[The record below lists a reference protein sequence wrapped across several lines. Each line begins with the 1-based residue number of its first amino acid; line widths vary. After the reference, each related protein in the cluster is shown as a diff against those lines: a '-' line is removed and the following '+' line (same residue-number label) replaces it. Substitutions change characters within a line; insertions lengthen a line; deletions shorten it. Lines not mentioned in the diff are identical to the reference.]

1 MQQLQWLS
9 GCMKDK
15 RKWFWLAMALAV
27 VSAGLCVVFPFI
39 TQQITDRVLVGQTL
53 PDGSVQ
59 RQTQLLVPLVCVMI
73 GAQLLRS
80 CVRYG
85 MTRLWSMC
93 PRTSSRTSAAIC
105 TTTCAPRTRALYAV
119 PHGRPDDAPDGRSGH
134 GAPHSVLD
142 LVQRGGEHLP
152 VSVFHDISVQR
163 ERRADA
169 PSAGRCPVILACS
182 FLFSR
187 TVYPLYAS
195 LREKLSRMNSVAQEN
210 IAGNKT
216 VRAFVREA
224 YENEKFENCNEE
236 YRQANLKANFHWLKF
251 FPYIE
256 AAPSLWGFCLCSSA
270 GCSSSREN
278 DGRRPRRLFADV
290 LGPVGADARAG
301 HLPERFSAVPHLRR
315 KGH

>member
-85 MTRLWSMC
+85 MTASLEYVSQNVQQDIRRHLYDNLCTQDAGFYTRYRTGDLMTRLTGDLDMVRHTVCWISYNAVESTCLFLFSM
-93 PRTSSRTSAAIC
+93 TYLFSVNAAL
-105 TTTCAPRTRALYAV
+105 TLLLLAV
-119 PHGRPDDAPDGRSGH
+119 A
-134 GAPHSVLD
+134 
-142 LVQRGGEHLP
+142 
-152 VSVFHDISVQR
+152 
-163 ERRADA
+163 
-169 PSAGRCPVILACS
+169 PVILACS

-224 YENEKFENCNEE
+224 Y
-236 YRQANLKANFHWLKF
+236 
-251 FPYIE
+251 
-256 AAPSLWGFCLCSSA
+256 SLAEILPLHRGLRPAYGAFVCALRRPVHHP
-270 GCSSSREN
+270 GKN

-301 HLPERFSAVPHLRR
+301 HLPKRFSAVPHLRR